1 MKVKIL
7 FFDDIFSTL
16 FRNEHKETDLVWD
29 DTWVSSLEKALA
41 GANDRLDV
49 NFSLVKSGEIES
61 WKRIVEEEKPDVI
74 IMDHY
79 WPEHA
84 WKKYGDR
91 ERGGEISMDTLRNIR
106 QTFPDLPVIS
116 YTIKPNRELLEA
128 AYANGVTF
136 FLEKVAMAVPE
147 VHNALKYIIIYLLR
161 NKS

>member
-7 FFDDIFSTL
+7 FFDDIFSNL
-16 FRNEHKETDLVWD
+16 FRKEHKETDLVWD
-29 DTWVSSLEKALA
+29 DTWVNSLENALTS
-41 GANDRLDV
+41 ANDRLGV
-49 NFSLVKSGEIES
+49 TFSLAKSGEIES
-61 WKRIVEEEKPDVI
+61 WKRIVEKEKPDVV

-84 WKKYGDR
+84 LKKYGDR
-91 ERGGEISMDTLRNIR
+91 ERGGEISLNTLRQLR
-106 QTFPDLPVIS
+106 RTFPDLPVIS
-116 YTIKPNRELLEA
+116 YTIKPDRELLEA

-161 NKS
+161 KKA